1 MAGGWPFWTFKTGV
15 FCFIGMS
22 LVSSKRGLGVFVACF
37 FQAWIGSFRG
47 NDGVV
52 WGLSAPGAL
61 PEPLVGEF
69 GVISSVYKAVFV
81 KIGL

>member
-1 MAGGWPFWTFKTGV
+1 MAFLDVQNRRILLYWY
-15 FCFIGMS
+15 
-22 LVSSKRGLGVFVACF
+22 VACF

-47 NDGVV
+47 NDDGVV